1 MSQLLKKAR
10 EVFTEVQ
17 KDLKE
22 NVTPGIINTLMEDVK
37 NAFGKLPSD
46 DKKTLSKRYQTL
58 LDRLK
63 SKRKNQISVKPTNEK
78 PIPMNAKGGSISK
91 LKAGGFPD
99 LSGDGKVTQKDIL
112 MGRGVIKAA
121 KGGLAGRL
129 AKRGYGKAR
138 K

>member
-63 SKRKNQISVKPTNEK
+63 SKRKNQN
-78 PIPMNAKGGSISK
+78 
-91 LKAGGFPD
+91 
-99 LSGDGKVTQKDIL
+99 
-112 MGRGVIKAA
+112 
-121 KGGLAGRL
+121 
-129 AKRGYGKAR
+129 
-138 K
+138 